1 MEIPI
6 QEKTNKVKLWT
17 SALLPLILLGI
28 LLLVFVK
35 FGPLGVFKSTV
46 VPIENIFIQ
55 RVVFSP
61 EHILLEVFNDGPEPV
76 TIAQVLVN
84 DAYWQFEMTPS
95 TTLEPLDKGRIDI
108 DYPWLEGDAE
118 VIKLISRNG
127 VVFEKEIDI
136 ASITPTFNRFY
147 LKTFALLG
155 IYVGVIPVLLGLLWL
170 PFLRMLKERWY
181 SFLLALTVGLLVFL
195 GFDALAESFD
205 LLDAIP
211 NAYNGIGIIL
221 IGFTLAV
228 LTLSAISYKSE
239 HHRQIKGEH
248 FQALIFGY
256 LIALGVGLHNLGEGL
271 AIGSAYAVGEIAL
284 GSLLVIGFMI
294 HNVTEGVAI
303 VAPLTRFVRQ
313 VDNFY
318 FHLVIMGL
326 LAGAPTIIGAVV
338 GGFAYSP
345 ALAVLFLSIGAGAIF
360 DVSYD
365 IMHYMAKG
373 KWTSLF
379 TITNVL
385 GFLSGLL
392 IMYTTGFL
400 VLG

>member
-1 MEIPI
+1 MENQPEN
-6 QEKTNKVKLWT
+6 QSKVKFWMR
-17 SALLPLILLGI
+17 ALLPLILLGI

-35 FGPLGVFKSTV
+35 FGPLGVFKSSV

-61 EHILLEVFNDGPEPV
+61 DHISLEVFNDGPEPV

-84 DAYWQFEMTPS
+84 DAYWQFKMTQS
-95 TTLEPLDKGRIDI
+95 TTLEPLDRGKVEIN
-108 DYPWLEGDAE
+108 YPWLEGDFE
-118 VIKLISRNG
+118 KITLVSRNG
-127 VVFEKEIDI
+127 VTFEKEINV
-136 ASITPTFNRFY
+136 ASVTPTFNSFY

-155 IYVGVIPVLLGLLWL
+155 IYVGVIPVLLGLLWI

-181 SFLLALTVGLLVFL
+181 SFLLALTVGLLIFL

-205 LLDAIP
+205 LLEAMP

-221 IGFTLAV
+221 IGFTLSI

-256 LIALGVGLHNLGEGL
+256 LIALGIGLHNLGEGL
-271 AIGSAYAVGEIAL
+271 AIGSAYAVGEVAL

-313 VDNFY
+313 VGNFY

-326 LAGAPTIIGAVV
+326 LAGAPTIIGAVI

-365 IMHYMAKG
+365 IVHYMSKG
-373 KWTSLF
+373 KWISIF
-379 TITNVL
+379 TATNVL
-385 GFLSGLL
+385 GFLAGLL
-392 IMYTTGFL
+392 VMYATGFL